1 MTFSSQ
7 LVALLDDVS
16 NADALQCGFSA
27 AAAAAAAL
35 ALGFAS
41 INHDAYSQR
50 AGSPSIHLDCSLVRA
65 SVCCKFNRPLESIT
79 GLHIVSL
86 QTAAAHVEASIP
98 VIRLN

>member
-16 NADALQCGFSA
+16 NADVLQCDFSA
-27 AAAAAAAL
+27 AAAAAA
-35 ALGFAS
+35 LGLAS
-41 INHDAYSQR
+41 IDHDAYSQR
-50 AGSPSIHLDCSLVRA
+50 ARSPGIHLDCSLART
-65 SVCCKFNRPLESIT
+65 SVCCKFNRPQESVT